1 MVVWIAT
8 RDPERRRRVKRWAVL
23 LICATL
29 AACGTLPAL
38 QPPDRLFND
47 ALFAAPAERIDADEV
62 FAVSP
67 EMKRYLATEIA
78 AEQVG
83 KGRQQALFDALY
95 SRSQLRLEYESDMT
109 RNAAQAFAA
118 RSGNCLSLVIMT
130 AAFAREM
137 DLSVRFQQVYI
148 DETLG
153 RSGDV
158 YLSIGHV
165 NVTLGNRYA
174 YVGSS
179 HLEGDSLTIDFLPP
193 AEIRGVRTRV
203 IGEKTVIAMYM
214 NNRAVEALAAGR
226 LDDAYWWSRA
236 AIGQDAKFAS
246 AYNTLGVVYH
256 RHGNLAEANLALT
269 YAFARDPWSA
279 QVMSNLVSV
288 LKAQG
293 RDAEAAEIGAKLA
306 RLEPDPPFAFFNR
319 GVAAMRKG
327 DYRTAK
333 EMFAKEVERAPYF
346 HEFHFWLGA
355 AHVGLGEHEQAR
367 AHLARALQFSTR
379 PADRELYA
387 AKLDRIAATRQQ

>member
-1 MVVWIAT
+1 
-8 RDPERRRRVKRWAVL
+8 VKHWAVL
-23 LICATL
+23 LLATML
-29 AACGTLPAL
+29 AACAGLPAL

-47 ALFAAPAERIDADEV
+47 ALFAAPTERISADDV

-78 AEQVG
+78 AEQVSKDG
-83 KGRQQALFDALY
+83 QQALFDALY
-95 SRSQLRLEYESDMT
+95 SRRQLRLEYESDMT
-109 RNAAQAFAA
+109 RSAAQAFAA

-137 DLSVRFQQVYI
+137 DLGVRFQQVYV

-153 RSGDV
+153 RSGDM

-174 YVGSS
+174 RGGSS
-179 HLEGDSLTIDFLPP
+179 HFEGESLTIDFLPP
-193 AEIRGVRTRV
+193 AEMRGVRTRV
-203 IGEKTVIAMYM
+203 IGETTVVAMFM

-226 LDDAYWWSRA
+226 LDDAYWWARA
-236 AIGQDAKFAS
+236 AIGQDPKFGS
-246 AYNTLGVVYH
+246 SYNTLGVVYQ
-256 RHGNLAEANLALT
+256 RHGNLAEADRALT
-269 YAFARDPWSA
+269 YALARDPWSA
-279 QVMSNLVSV
+279 PVMSNLVAV

-293 RDAEAAEIGAKLA
+293 RDAEAGEVAAKLA
-306 RLEPDPPFAFFNR
+306 RLEPNPPFAFFNR

-333 EMFAKEVERAPYF
+333 EMFAKEVEREPYY

-367 AHLARALQFSTR
+367 AEMTKALQFSNR

-387 AKLDRIAATRQQ
+387 AKLDRIKAARAQQ